1 MIFSKTFGALKMRD
15 VSWGFDG
22 FVAFYH
28 IQNVVAADFTNQ
40 LAL

>member
-1 MIFSKTFGALKMRD
+1 MRD

-28 IQNVVAADFTNQ
+28 IQNVAADFMNQ